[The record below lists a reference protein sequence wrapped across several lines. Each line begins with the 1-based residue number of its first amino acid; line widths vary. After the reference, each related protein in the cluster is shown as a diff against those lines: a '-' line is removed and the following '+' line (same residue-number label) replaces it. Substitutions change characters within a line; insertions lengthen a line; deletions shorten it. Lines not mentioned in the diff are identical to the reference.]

1 MKRIDFK
8 KILKDLNKK
17 NVALIGH
24 MGSGKSLIGKLISE
38 KFNISHVDTDLEIV
52 KYTKMSINEIFIQKG
67 EKYFRDTESK
77 IVKNLLLKNNII
89 LSLGGG
95 SILDPSIRGMLQ
107 KYSVTFFLDIK
118 LTELEKRL
126 KNTNKRPLLQN
137 TNIMDKIKQ
146 LDSDRRKYY
155 LLADIKIRNLI
166 KATDICQNL
175 VKQLT
180 DLHEKDN
187 QYQNQK

>member
-1 MKRIDFK
+1 M
-8 KILKDLNKK
+8 
-17 NVALIGH
+17 
-24 MGSGKSLIGKLISE
+24 
-38 KFNISHVDTDLEIV
+38 
-52 KYTKMSINEIFIQKG
+52 
-67 EKYFRDTESK
+67 
-77 IVKNLLLKNNII
+77 
-89 LSLGGG
+89 SLGGG
-95 SILDPSIRGMLQ
+95 SILDPSTRAMLQ
-107 KYSVTFFLDIK
+107 KYSITFFIDIK

-126 KNTNKRPLLQN
+126 RKSDKRPLLKN
-137 TNIMDKIKQ
+137 TNIMHKIKQ

-187 QYQNQK
+187 QYQN